1 MPLNT
6 IIQYTHMEED
16 IPYIQM
22 DLDVE
27 DVRILYSAVNKHLE
41 VWAGGNSEDQANL
54 VRISTSCTLDRD
66 WETSKSIWI

>member
-1 MPLNT
+1 
-6 IIQYTHMEED
+6 MEED

-54 VRISTSCTLDRD
+54 VRMKYFLFRVLTEFSYDGNPYHGD
-66 WETSKSIWI
+66 

>member
-1 MPLNT
+1 
-6 IIQYTHMEED
+6 
-16 IPYIQM
+16 M

-54 VRISTSCTLDRD
+54 VRMKYFLFRVLTEFSYDGNPYHGD
-66 WETSKSIWI
+66 